1 MPDMREGGLGTAA
14 CYLTVERL
22 ALLMSP
28 VAVNPGTAFADTTQ
42 VTICA
47 AESDGD
53 EKEAGSYGKTGG
65 IGLAPAIA
73 ILGASSVACLTLA
86 HRLGKG
92 DDGEISDV

>member
-1 MPDMREGGLGTAA
+1 MHYTINDIIGPQYGG
-14 CYLTVERL
+14 E
-22 ALLMSP
+22 
-28 VAVNPGTAFADTTQ
+28 Q
-42 VTICA
+42 CA